1 MVREDIVAG
10 LKNAV
15 ERGYSLELAKKSFIS
30 AGYSKEEVE
39 EASAFVH
46 GSSVIAAESKESELL
61 QATQPT
67 RSLPTQQQEMQK
79 PEKEPVSNKLKRN
92 SKIILLLVI
101 LMVLVVLLI
110 MTLIF
115 RDKIIG
121 LFS

>member
-15 ERGYSLELAKKSFIS
+15 ERGYSLEQAKQSFIS

-39 EASAFVH
+39 EASNFIH
-46 GSSVIAAESKESELL
+46 GGSVLSVENKETGMLKTTKTI
-61 QATQPT
+61 QQP
-67 RSLPTQQQEMQK
+67 EIKK
-79 PEKEPVSNKLKRN
+79 PEKEPFANKLKRN
-92 SKIILLLVI
+92 FKIVLLIII
-101 LMVLVVLLI
+101 LMVLIALLI